1 MTVAVSVGMA
11 MSVAVPMRVA
21 VRVVVL
27 IRVLVNMLGMVVIV
41 VMSFPR
47 CVGARV
53 IEGALGIGVMRV
65 RVVISWH

>member
-1 MTVAVSVGMA
+1 
-11 MSVAVPMRVA
+11 
-21 VRVVVL
+21 VVVL